1 MLKLTLPEGVTAED
15 IGSDVYSNRWGS
27 TSLNRLQKAVAW
39 LGEVVPGIVAANL
52 STGVNQSPGGTP
64 DLKQGFVVFTVGN
77 LTSQRYDAITLTNM
91 AATTRIELLNEFFDG
106 AGANVYVPAPI
117 FKD

>member
-1 MLKLTLPEGVTAED
+1 MLKLTLPDGITAED
-15 IGSDVYSNRWGS
+15 IGSETYSNRWGS
-27 TSLNRLQKAVAW
+27 TSLTRLEKAVAW

-52 STGVNQSPGGTP
+52 TCIKNESPDGSV
-64 DLKQGFVVFTVGN
+64 LKQATVEFTVGN

-91 AATTRIELLNEFFDG
+91 ASTTRIELLNEFYEG